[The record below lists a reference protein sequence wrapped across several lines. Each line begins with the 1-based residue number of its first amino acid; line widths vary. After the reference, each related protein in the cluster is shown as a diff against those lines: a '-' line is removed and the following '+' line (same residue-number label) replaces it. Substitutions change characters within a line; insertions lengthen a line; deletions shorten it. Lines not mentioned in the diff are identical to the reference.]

1 MHDSLF
7 QPIQLG
13 AITAPN
19 RILMAPCTRTRAQ
32 DDGVP
37 SAMMATYYAQRAGA
51 GLIISEAVGISR
63 EGLGTARAPGI
74 WTAEQV
80 EGWKP
85 VTDAVHEAGGRIVC
99 QLWHMGRVVHPWFLG
114 GEPPVSAS
122 ATRLEDGMA
131 HTPAGRFPY
140 EPARPLRID
149 EMARVVED
157 YALAARGAREAG
169 FDGVQLHAANG
180 YLIDQFLRS
189 STNLRD
195 DDYGGPA
202 ENRVRLLREVLQG
215 LVAEWDAGHVSVRL
229 SPNGDSQGADDH
241 DPATLFAHAA
251 QVVQDAGAAFLELR
265 QPGPEGS
272 YGSTDVPQ
280 QDAVIR
286 KIYKGPLVLNSD
298 YTAEA
303 ADADVASG
311 RCDAVSF
318 GRPYLSNPDL
328 AERIRTGAAWA
339 PNRGAPKSWYY
350 PSEEGYTDYPTLAEE
365 TAGAA
370 A

>member
-13 AITAPN
+13 AIAAPN
-19 RILMAPCTRTRAQ
+19 RILMAPCTRMRA
-32 DDGVP
+32 DDNFVP
-37 SAMMATYYAQRAGA
+37 TEIMAKYYAQRADA
-51 GLIISEAVGISR
+51 GLIITEATGISR
-63 EGLGTARAPGI
+63 EGLGAARAPGI
-74 WTAEQV
+74 WNQAQV
-80 EGWKP
+80 EAWKP
-85 VTDAVHEAGGRIVC
+85 ITEAVHKAGGRIVC
-99 QLWHMGRVVHPWFLG
+99 QLWHMGRIVHPWFLG

-122 ATRLEDGMA
+122 ATRLEEGMA

-140 EPARPLRID
+140 ETARPLRID
-149 EMARVVED
+149 EMPRIVED
-157 YALAARGAREAG
+157 YALATRNAREAG

-215 LVAEWDAGHVSVRL
+215 IVSAWDAPHVSVRL
-229 SPNGDSQGADDH
+229 SPNGDSQGADDP

-265 QPGPEGS
+265 QPGPDGT
-272 YGSTDVPQ
+272 YGSTTVPQ

-286 KIYKGPLVLNSD
+286 SIYKGPLVLNSD

-303 ADADVASG
+303 AAQDVASG
-311 RCDAVSF
+311 RCDAVSW
-318 GRPYLSNPDL
+318 GRLYLSNPDL
-328 AERIRTGAAWA
+328 ATRIRKGATLN
-339 PNRGAPKSWYY
+339 PNKGAPKTWYY
-350 PSEEGYTDYPTLAEE
+350 PSEEGYTDYPTLEQEA
-365 TAGAA
+365 AGAA